1 VTLCLT
7 FKNQEGD
14 VSQENVLDAAKGLL
28 VPSMISSR
36 FFVRG
41 FVNVYFGAGI
51 HLSDTIFE
59 YDIPVEVNQLHNVID
74 ICRSMLI
81 FKVCDVDMFRSK
93 ESLLNHT
100 KLLANHQIF
109 NGMLQGLPNTCC

>member
-1 VTLCLT
+1 MFCDLVL
-7 FKNQEGD
+7 NIQESGGGCITRD
-14 VSQENVLDAAKGLL
+14 VLDAAKGLL

-81 FKVCDVDMFRSK
+81 FKVCDVDMFWSK
-93 ESLLNHT
+93 ESLINHT

-109 NGMLQGLPNTCC
+109 NGMS